1 MEMPEAPFLYNVS
14 LLGITFSA
22 VSTLV
27 MLLRQ
32 AMGGKVSNFDI
43 YLITSYVSV
52 GFLIAIDA
60 VLPPVFFSLGLSS
73 DTASVV
79 ASLLAAFI
87 TGWTFLCAFL
97 RRRRA
102 ARGPMS
108 AHVVISFVCYTI
120 AVLVFLADALAPQLR
135 IGGPYELAVTFLTG
149 TIMWTFVRRV
159 ESLLGEDPGTDWNPS
174 RG

>member
-52 GFLIAIDA
+52 GFLIAMDA
-60 VLPPVFFSLGLSS
+60 VLPPMVFSFGCSAE
-73 DTASVV
+73 TAWVV
-79 ASLLAAFI
+79 AGLVAAFI
-87 TGWTFLCAFL
+87 TGWTFLRAFF

-102 ARGPMS
+102 ARAPMS
-108 AHVVISFVCYTI
+108 AHVVISFVCYAI
-120 AVLVFLADALAPQLR
+120 VVLIFLADALVPELR
-135 IGGPYELAVTFLTG
+135 SGGPYEFAITFLTG
-149 TIMWTFVRRV
+149 AIMWTFVRRV

>member
-1 MEMPEAPFLYNVS
+1 MEMPEAPYLYNIS

-32 AMGGKVSNFDI
+32 TMGGKVSNFGI

-52 GFLIAIDA
+52 GFLIAADA
-60 VLPPVFFSLGLSS
+60 VLPPMLFSLGLSVEE
-73 DTASVV
+73 TWII
-79 ASLLAAFI
+79 ASLVAALI
-87 TGWTFLCAFL
+87 TGWTFIRAFL

-102 ARGPMS
+102 AHGPMS
-108 AHVVISFVCYTI
+108 SQVKVSFACYAIVV
-120 AVLVFLADALAPQLR
+120 VLFLGNGLLPMLR
-135 IGGPYELAVTFLTG
+135 SGGPFEVAVGFLTG

-159 ESLLGEDPGTDWNPS
+159 ESLLGENPGQDWDPS